1 MNVQFKDYYQT
12 LGVSRDASVD
22 EIRKAYRRLARKYHP
37 DVYTGANAEDKFK
50 EINEAHQVLSD
61 PEKRARY
68 DRFGADWERYQGA
81 PQPGEADFSEWF
93 TGAPGGGN
101 VHFDFQTG
109 HGGSGFSDFFDLLFG
124 SEGMGRG
131 RRGMGDIRPQPMR
144 GEDQEHTLHLPL
156 SEALS
161 GTTRTFEIST
171 SAPGVSPERQKI
183 EVTIPAGVRDGS
195 RVRVA
200 GKGGPGRNGGPAGD
214 VYLRIKLR
222 DHPRFALDGNTLRVT
237 VDVPLYTAL
246 LGGEVVLT
254 LLSGK
259 RIAVT
264 VPAGTQNGQTIRL
277 RGQGWPKGVSST
289 ERGDLIVKV
298 NVVLPENLS
307 PRERELFQEL
317 AKMRNPESAR
327 EKAAA

>member
-1 MNVQFKDYYQT
+1 VQFKDYYQT
-12 LGVSRDASVD
+12 LGVSRDASAD
-22 EIRKAYRRLARKYHP
+22 EIKKAYRRLARKYHP
-37 DVYTGANAEDKFK
+37 DVYTGTNAEEKFK
-50 EINEAHQVLSD
+50 EINEANQVLSD

-81 PQPGEADFSEWF
+81 PQPDAADFSEWF

-101 VHFDFQTG
+101 AHFDFQSG
-109 HGGSGFSDFFDLLFG
+109 QGGTGFSDFFDLLFG

-131 RRGMGDIRPQPMR
+131 RRGMGDIRPQPVR
-144 GEDQEHTLHLPL
+144 GEDQEHSLLLPL
-156 SEALS
+156 AEALS

-171 SAPGVSPERQKI
+171 SVPGGAPDRRKI

-200 GKGGPGRNGGPAGD
+200 GKGGPGRNGGPPGD
-214 VYLRIKLR
+214 VYLRVKLR
-222 DHPRFALDGNTLRVT
+222 EHPRFALDGNTLRVS
-237 VDVPLYTAL
+237 VDVPLYTAV
-246 LGGEVVLT
+246 LGGEVVVP

-264 VPAGTQNGQTIRL
+264 VPSETQNGRTIRL
-277 RGQGWPKGVSST
+277 RGQGWPKSVGSA

-298 NVVLPENLS
+298 NVLLPENLS
-307 PRERELFQEL
+307 PRERELFEEL
-317 AKMRNPESAR
+317 ATLRDPEAAR